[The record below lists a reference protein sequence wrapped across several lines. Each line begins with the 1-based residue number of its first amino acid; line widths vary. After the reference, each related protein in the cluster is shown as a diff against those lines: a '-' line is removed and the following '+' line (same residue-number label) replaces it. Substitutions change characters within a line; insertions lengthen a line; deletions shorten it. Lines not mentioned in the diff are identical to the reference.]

1 MQPYHCQ
8 CENKDNRQRT
18 LKQDSLGE
26 RKMELWLNDS
36 PEAAKHVRFLLYG
49 QINVLIT
56 RYNTRNGVVQRK
68 YTKLGNYLG
77 KGN

>member
-26 RKMELWLNDS
+26 HKMELWLNDS
-36 PEAAKHVRFLLYG
+36 PGAATHVRSLLYE

-56 RYNTRNGVVQRK
+56 RYNTRNGVLQRK
-68 YTKLGNYLG
+68 YTKIRNYLG

>member
-36 PEAAKHVRFLLYG
+36 PEAAKHVRSLLYG

-56 RYNTRNGVVQRK
+56 RYNTRTGVVQRK